1 MTNHRIE
8 PISVLRATGTALT
21 VVLLGYLLFMQ
32 GWQEIFEALR
42 AIPPIIL
49 VIALSLQFVSRF
61 AICLRWHVLLRSVEL
76 PVALPQSL
84 RLTFAGLFA
93 NNFLPST
100 IGGDVIRLAGALR
113 LGFDEAR
120 STASLIVDR
129 LVGMVGMVLFLPWGI
144 GVWAAANPIADTALP
159 IAAAATFPRKI
170 WDWLWGFAVRVGQ
183 AVLLWLH
190 HPAGLLQS
198 LGWTLLHMACLFTSL
213 WLMLRGLNDPL
224 PWLQVAGLWSI
235 TYFITLLP
243 VSINGLGVQEV
254 SISFLYA
261 SLGGVS
267 LHNSLLLALLIRTL
281 FMLASLPGV
290 LFVPELIA
298 GQRSESKNMHS

>member
-1 MTNHRIE
+1 MTNRRIK
-8 PISVLRATGTALT
+8 PMQLLRVAGTLLA
-21 VVLLGYLLFMQ
+21 VVLLVYLLFTQ
-32 GWQEIFEALR
+32 GWLEIWEALR
-42 AIPPIIL
+42 TIPPGIL
-49 VIALSLQFVSRF
+49 LVALLLQFLSRF
-61 AICLRWHVLLRSVEL
+61 AISLRWHVLLRSAEL
-76 PVALPQSL
+76 PVTLPQSL

-100 IGGDVIRLAGALR
+100 IGGDVIRLAGVLR
-113 LGFDEAR
+113 LGLDEAR

-129 LVGMVGMVLFLPWGI
+129 LVGMAGMALFVPWGI
-144 GVWAAANPIADTALP
+144 GVWVTASPIAQMAFP
-159 IAAAATFPRKI
+159 FVAAVAFPSKI
-170 WDWLWGFAVRVGQ
+170 WGWLWGFVVRVWQ
-183 AVLLWLH
+183 AVLLWLR
-190 HPAGLLQS
+190 HPADLLHA

-213 WLMLRGLNDPL
+213 WLILHGLNDPL
-224 PWLQVAGLWSI
+224 PWLHVAGLWSI

-261 SLGGVS
+261 NLGGVL

-298 GQRSESKNMHS
+298 GQRSESKNA

>member
-1 MTNHRIE
+1 MTNRRINL
-8 PISVLRATGTALT
+8 IQLLRAAGTLLA
-21 VVLLGYLLFMQ
+21 VVLLGYLLFTQ
-32 GWQEIFEALR
+32 GWQEIWDALR
-42 AIPPIIL
+42 AIPPAIL
-49 VIALSLQFVSRF
+49 LAALLLQFVSRF
-61 AICLRWHVLLRSVEL
+61 AISLRWHVLLRCA
-76 PVALPQSL
+76 ALPITLSQSL
-84 RLTFAGLFA
+84 RITFAGLFA

-113 LGFDEAR
+113 LGLDEAR

-129 LVGMVGMVLFLPWGI
+129 LVGMAGMALFVPWGI
-144 GVWAAANPIADTALP
+144 GVWVTASPAAQMAFPRV
-159 IAAAATFPRKI
+159 AAAAFPRKI
-170 WDWLWGFAVRVGQ
+170 WDWLWGFAVRVWQ
-183 AVLLWLH
+183 AVLLWLRR
-190 HPAGLLQS
+190 PAGLMQS
-198 LGWTLLHMACLFTSL
+198 LGWTLLHMVCLFTSL

-261 SLGGVS
+261 NLGGVS

-281 FMLASLPGV
+281 FMLASLPGA

-298 GQRSESKNMHS
+298 GQRSESNHA

>member
-1 MTNHRIE
+1 MTNRR
-8 PISVLRATGTALT
+8 PSLMQLLRAAGTLLA
-21 VVLLGYLLFMQ
+21 VVLLVYLLFTQ
-32 GWQEIFEALR
+32 GWQEIWDALR
-42 AIPPIIL
+42 AIPPGIL
-49 VIALSLQFVSRF
+49 LTALFLQLVSRF
-61 AICLRWHVLLRSVEL
+61 AISLRWHVLLRSAEVPITL
-76 PVALPQSL
+76 QQSL
-84 RLTFAGLFA
+84 RITFAGLFA

-120 STASLIVDR
+120 SAASLMVDR
-129 LVGMVGMVLFLPWGI
+129 LVGMTGMAIFLPWGI
-144 GVWAAANPIADTALP
+144 GVWAAAVPAAYIPLPLAGIAALP
-159 IAAAATFPRKI
+159 RKL
-170 WDWLWGFAVRVGQ
+170 WDFGWRFAGRVWQ
-183 AVLLWLH
+183 AILLWLR

-198 LGWTLLHMACLFTSL
+198 LGWTLLHMLCLFTSL
-213 WLMLRGLNDPL
+213 WLMLRALNDPL

-254 SISFLYA
+254 SISVLY
-261 SLGGVS
+261 SSFGGVS

-281 FMLASLPGV
+281 FMLASLPGA

-298 GQRSESKNMHS
+298 GQRSQ

>member
-1 MTNHRIE
+1 MTHRRIE
-8 PISVLRATGTALT
+8 PMQLLRAAGTLLA
-21 VVLLGYLLFMQ
+21 VVLLGYLLFTQ
-32 GWQEIFEALR
+32 GWQEIWNALR
-42 AIPPIIL
+42 TIPPDIVL
-49 VIALSLQFVSRF
+49 AALLLQFISRF
-61 AICLRWHVLLRSVEL
+61 AISLRWYMLLRSAGL
-76 PVALPQSL
+76 PMTLPQSL

-100 IGGDVIRLAGALR
+100 IGGDVVRLAGALR

-120 STASLIVDR
+120 CTASLIVDR
-129 LVGMVGMVLFLPWGI
+129 LVGMVGMAIFLPWGI
-144 GVWAAANPIADTALP
+144 GIWAAAIPSSRGAVP
-159 IAAAATFPRKI
+159 VIAATTFTQKI
-170 WDWLWGFAVRVGQ
+170 RDMLWDFAVRIGQ
-183 AVLLWLH
+183 AILVWLR
-190 HPAGLLQS
+190 HPVGLLQS
-198 LGWTLLHMACLFTSL
+198 LGWTLVHTVCLFTSL
-213 WLMLRGLNDPL
+213 WLMLHGLNDPL

-261 SLGGVS
+261 NLGGVS

-281 FMLASLPGV
+281 FMLASLPGA

-298 GQRSESKNMHS
+298 GQRSKANNA